1 MPKTPVHM
9 TTEADRGSVAVAEDA
24 LPLRVAV
31 VDSPMPADGA
41 LRSMADRY
49 GWRLHSFSEI
59 AGALDVVA
67 EHQVD
72 LVVVDV
78 RGVPDTETDLAD
90 LADIID
96 VPVVTL
102 VEGSDAAKVALR
114 HGATLAVGKPFD
126 PEMLLLSVR
135 ALLRSRPLPPV
146 LSHVIALDDLM
157 VHVADHAV
165 VRRGRRQVLSATE
178 WQLLALLMTQP
189 GRIFSRDEM
198 VRGVWG
204 TELPG
209 RHAAVDLYV
218 FRLRKKVERNPRQPL
233 IIETVR
239 NLGYRLATKAVS
251 LRSGLVRATAE
262 VAAGADWLS
271 SVPGADARGWAEMY
285 TELAETLS
293 DAADRARALTA
304 RSAPE
309 ARRALTDADVVHL
322 DAETRRC
329 RERAA
334 FWSREVHA
342 SDGART
348 EATHHVRIDVVGRSR
363 RSAAPAS

>member
-1 MPKTPVHM
+1 MPKTPVPV
-9 TTEADRGSVAVAEDA
+9 TTEADQGNMAVAEES

-31 VDSPMPADGA
+31 IDAPMPGDGVI
-41 LRSMADRY
+41 RSMAERY
-49 GWRLHSFSEI
+49 GWRLHSFGEI

-78 RGVPDTETDLAD
+78 GGVSGTETDLAD
-90 LADIID
+90 LADIVD
-96 VPVVTL
+96 VPVITL

-114 HGATLAVGKPFD
+114 LGATLAVGKPFD
-126 PEMLLLSVR
+126 PEVLLLSIR
-135 ALLRSRPLPPV
+135 ALLRSKPLPPV

-178 WQLLALLMTQP
+178 WQFLALLMTQP

-233 IIETVR
+233 IVETVR

-251 LRSGLVRATAE
+251 LRSGQVRAAAE
-262 VAAGADWLS
+262 VTAGADWLS

-309 ARRALTDADVVHL
+309 ARRALTDADVIHL

-342 SDGART
+342 SEGMRAAAAQHLRL
-348 EATHHVRIDVVGRSR
+348 DVVGRSR